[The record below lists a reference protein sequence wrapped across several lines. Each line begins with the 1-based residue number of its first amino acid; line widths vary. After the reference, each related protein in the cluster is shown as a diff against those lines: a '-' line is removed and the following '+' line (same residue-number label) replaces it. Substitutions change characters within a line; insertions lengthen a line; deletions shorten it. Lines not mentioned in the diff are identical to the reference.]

1 MIYLSKALGDRLVQN
16 TEVKK
21 KCSKKSSTPF
31 LLFMIGYK
39 IKSFFFK
46 CVPLRIGTPFFTK
59 LSSKLTVKLVA
70 DISKSS
76 VKTQNFMVISAVRS
90 LVIFESK
97 KKLVYAFLL
106 ARATNQ

>member
-1 MIYLSKALGDRLVQN
+1 MLKEKLYSVFTFYDWIQN
-16 TEVKK
+16 QV
-21 KCSKKSSTPF
+21 F
-31 LLFMIGYK
+31 
-39 IKSFFFK
+39 FFFK

-76 VKTQNFMVISAVRS
+76 VKTQNFMVIGAARS